1 MIEYNEIT
9 DIVLDLL
16 DIFKHHDYDTITAV
30 GEGNLQYF
38 RVILTY
44 KKIKIFSIN
53 LDKDTRTNSIVS
65 YNNTVYFI
73 KSKKDVKDS
82 IRNIKKDIFLYAV
95 SNKNHEYYRIAKML
109 DIIIREINEIGE
121 ES

>member
-1 MIEYNEIT
+1 MIEYNEVT
-9 DIVLDLL
+9 DVVLDLL
-16 DIFKHHDYDTITAV
+16 DIFNRYNYDKIIAT

-53 LDKDTRTNSIVS
+53 LDNDTKTNSIVS
-65 YNNTVYFI
+65 YNNTVYLI

-109 DIIIREINEIGE
+109 DIIIKEINEIGE
-121 ES
+121 